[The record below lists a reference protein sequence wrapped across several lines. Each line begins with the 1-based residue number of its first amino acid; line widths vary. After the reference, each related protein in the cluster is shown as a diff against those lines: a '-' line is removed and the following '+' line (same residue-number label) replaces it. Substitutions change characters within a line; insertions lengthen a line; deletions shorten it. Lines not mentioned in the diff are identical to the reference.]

1 MAQDYARHRDRSGS
15 RSGRRAATRTPPPS
29 STHWNWF
36 IAGVLTGLFGVFI
49 GYVGI
54 ANFGSARSGE
64 APVQQVVVAE
74 EDLPVFSFYREL
86 ANARVEVGT
95 PSAPA
100 PAPQA
105 TAPAQQQAQQQQQR
119 QAQQQAAA
127 QQTAP
132 KPETVTTTTAQ
143 NNTAAATPPP
153 ALAATTTPAA
163 TVASN
168 AAGDTRQYLLQAGSF
183 QDRQDAEN
191 RRAKIILLNL
201 NANVVP
207 GVVAGRTWQ
216 RVQVG
221 PFNGRQAAEAARALL
236 SENNIDSIPL
246 LVR

>member
-1 MAQDYARHRDRSGS
+1 
-15 RSGRRAATRTPPPS
+15 
-29 STHWNWF
+29 
-36 IAGVLTGLFGVFI
+36 
-49 GYVGI
+49 
-54 ANFGSARSGE
+54 SARSGE

-95 PSAPA
+95 PSVRA

-105 TAPAQQQAQQQQQR
+105 AAPAPQQAQQQAKQQR
-119 QAQQQAAA
+119 PAQPPVASEH
-127 QQTAP
+127 TSP

-207 GVVAGRTWQ
+207 GVVAGRT
-216 RVQVG
+216 
-221 PFNGRQAAEAARALL
+221 
-236 SENNIDSIPL
+236 
-246 LVR
+246 